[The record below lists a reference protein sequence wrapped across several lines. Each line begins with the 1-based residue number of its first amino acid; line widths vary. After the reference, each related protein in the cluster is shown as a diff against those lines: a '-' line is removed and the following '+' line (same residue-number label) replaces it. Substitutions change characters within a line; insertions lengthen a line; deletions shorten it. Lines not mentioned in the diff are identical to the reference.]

1 MSGKIWSVLLHLGG
15 NMWNEE
21 GNIRGRESCPDAVAS
36 QKLRFSRPV
45 WDRYLKRLAGMGVNM
60 IVLDI
65 GEGLRYESHPELA
78 VEGSWSREDLVREL
92 GAMRAMGFEVIPKL
106 NFSACHD
113 VWLRDYARML
123 STPVYYEVVSDL
135 IREVSE
141 IFRPRFFHLGMDE
154 ETAGHQRDYDYCVIR
169 QHDLWWHDF
178 YYMTSC
184 VEREGARAWIWSD
197 YIWGH
202 RDEFLAKMPKSVV
215 QSNWYYTPRFEDE
228 DLNDRIGLGS
238 FMEGYVMEGF
248 TASKT
253 PEECIHNVYY
263 YSDLLKPYLNFCLC
277 LKKNWK
283 NMDDELYVGYPDTMG
298 IYVARS
304 MAGGASFY
312 GENKAL
318 SFPTEK
324 MLPGLGE
331 ADGKPSVYYFSP
343 VHFDGVL
350 LGYAVLQRELC
361 THPVINVVY
370 RNWLRCGI

>member
-123 STPVYYEVVSDL
+123 STPVYYEVVADL

-215 QSNWYYTPRFEDE
+215 QSNWYYNREFAGPDLTP
-228 DLNDRIGLGS
+228 
-238 FMEGYVMEGF
+238 
-248 TASKT
+248 
-253 PEECIHNVYY
+253 
-263 YSDLLKPYLNFCLC
+263 
-277 LKKNWK
+277 
-283 NMDDELYVGYPDTMG
+283 
-298 IYVARS
+298 
-304 MAGGASFY
+304 
-312 GENKAL
+312 AL
-318 SFPTEK
+318 SNMLTAFDALDRAGFDQVPTGSNWAYREN
-324 MLPGLGE
+324 MESLTAYCME
-331 ADGKPSVYYFSP
+331 HVSDE
-343 VHFDGVL
+343 HL
-350 LGYAVLQRELC
+350 LGFMQTPWVLTLEANEDRMNEAADAFADAKRRYEAGRTGCEKGDAQ
-361 THPVINVVY
+361 
-370 RNWLRCGI
+370 